1 MPKVAY
7 FVAGGGILVQ
17 NVSTGDAV
25 KVRSLLIRLFL
36 RSQSCL
42 ALLDR
47 HPVLAL
53 GLWAVISPAGSTAMV
68 RDGSSEHSEKS
79 IAHQGH
85 AMPAMNTAFWWSIDN
100 FALCQRQHQYILL
113 LLAQPLEL

>member
-7 FVAGGGILVQ
+7 FVASGGILGA

-25 KVRSLLIRLFL
+25 RVRSLLIRLFL

-53 GLWAVISPAGSTAMV
+53 GLWAISSPAGSTAMV
-68 RDGSSEHSEKS
+68 HDGLLEHSEKS
-79 IAHQGH
+79 IAHRGH
-85 AMPAMNTAFWWSIDN
+85 AMPAMNTAFGG
-100 FALCQRQHQYILL
+100 A
-113 LLAQPLEL
+113 

>member
-1 MPKVAY
+1 MPKVVY
-7 FVAGGGILVQ
+7 FAAGKGILSA

-25 KVRSLLIRLFL
+25 RVRSLLIRLFL
-36 RSQSCL
+36 QSHSCL

-53 GLWAVISPAGSTAMV
+53 GLWAIISPAGSTAIV

-79 IAHQGH
+79 IAH
-85 AMPAMNTAFWWSIDN
+85 
-100 FALCQRQHQYILL
+100 
-113 LLAQPLEL
+113 

>member
-7 FVAGGGILVQ
+7 FVAGEGILGA

-25 KVRSLLIRLFL
+25 KVTVRSLLIRLFL
-36 RSQSCL
+36 RSHNCL
-42 ALLDR
+42 CTFWDH

-53 GLWAVISPAGSTAMV
+53 EFWAVDSPAGSTAMV

-79 IAHQGH
+79 IAHRGH
-85 AMPAMNTAFWWSIDN
+85 AMPAMNTAFWWSN
-100 FALCQRQHQYILL
+100 R
-113 LLAQPLEL
+113 

>member
-1 MPKVAY
+1 MASSSTRVLRCQKVAY
-7 FVAGGGILVQ
+7 FVAGMGILGA

-25 KVRSLLIRLFL
+25 RVRSLLIRLFL

-53 GLWAVISPAGSTAMV
+53 GLWAIISPAGSTAMV
-68 RDGSSEHSEKS
+68 RDGSSEHSEKVS
-79 IAHQGH
+79 LIEG
-85 AMPAMNTAFWWSIDN
+85 MR
-100 FALCQRQHQYILL
+100 CQL
-113 LLAQPLEL
+113 

>member
-7 FVAGGGILVQ
+7 FIAGKGILGA

-25 KVRSLLIRLFL
+25 MVRSLLIRLFL

-42 ALLDR
+42 ALLDH

-53 GLWAVISPAGSTAMV
+53 GLWAIISPAGSTAMV
-68 RDGSSEHSEKS
+68 RDGSSEHSKKISLIE
-79 IAHQGH
+79 G
-85 AMPAMNTAFWWSIDN
+85 MR
-100 FALCQRQHQYILL
+100 CQL
-113 LLAQPLEL
+113 